1 MAYRT
6 NEDAVRGIIDNT
18 TTIDMTPFI
27 RIANILVTKVHS
39 KDTLSLLSTSDLVEL
54 ETWLA
59 AHFYAHRDQ
68 LLQNKSTS
76 GASGGFQGQTGMYFE
91 STQYGQTCLLLD
103 VTGYLASL
111 MDQAKNGRK
120 AVQMIWLGSTETE
133 SRNYPLIYDDYG
145 DEG

>member
-6 NEDAVRGIIDNT
+6 TEDLVRSIIDNT
-18 TTIDMTPFI
+18 PTIDMTPFI
-27 RIANILVTKVHS
+27 RIANRIVTKVHS
-39 KDTLSLLSTSDLVEL
+39 KDTLALLDSGDLQEL

-103 VTGYLASL
+103 VTGCLASL

-120 AVQMIWLGSTETE
+120 QIQMIWLGSTESE
-133 SRNYPLIYDDYG
+133 AACYSDIYD
-145 DEG
+145 EGAGY